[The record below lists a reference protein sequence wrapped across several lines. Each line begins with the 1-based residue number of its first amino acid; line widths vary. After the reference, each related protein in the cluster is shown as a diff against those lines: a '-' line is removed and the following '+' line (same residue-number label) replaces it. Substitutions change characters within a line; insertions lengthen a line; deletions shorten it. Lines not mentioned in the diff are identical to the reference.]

1 MAPSTQAKSSSDFI
15 SGGYPLPWAFS
26 SEHESWRATLREF
39 ATNQVAPGAA
49 QRTIEEAFDPDL
61 ALAVGAL
68 GAYGLLV
75 PIEYGGQGADL
86 RSLCLAAEETA
97 VHDSSLAVTIHV
109 QAISLA
115 LLAHLAK
122 DRPELLHETLPKA
135 VTGET
140 FISFGLT
147 EPTGG
152 TDAGHIE
159 TRAIKKGGDWVISGS
174 KQFITNSGT
183 PFSKYVILF
192 ATTGAASPGGRSPV
206 SAFLVPLDA
215 EGVTVGPLY
224 RKLGWRASDT
234 HPLFF
239 DEVRVSD
246 SALLGEEGRG
256 YAEALRFLT
265 WARLP
270 IAAMCAGLARGCLID
285 IDRFVRERTS
295 FGKPLGDHQAVAF
308 KTAEVAALGSLARV
322 MTYDGAW
329 KFDQGYPIQQ
339 EAATAKLLAAEA
351 ANKAAYIATG
361 LLGGYGFMEESA
373 ATRHYQDARI
383 LTIGEGTPEVQKML
397 IARLMGMGHR

>member
-1 MAPSTQAKSSSDFI
+1 MALDVKTQSRNEFM
-15 SGGYPLPWAFS
+15 SGGYALPWAFS
-26 SEHESWRATLREF
+26 PEHDSWKTTLQEF
-39 ATNQVAPGAA
+39 GINRIAPEAA
-49 QRTIEEAFDPDL
+49 QRTIEEKFDPDL

-68 GAYGLLV
+68 GAYGLLI
-75 PIEYGGQGADL
+75 PTEYGGQGADL

-115 LLAHLAK
+115 LLAHLGK
-122 DRPELLHETLPKA
+122 DRPELLRETLPKA

-159 TRAIKKGGDWVISGS
+159 TRAIKKGADWVINGS

-192 ATTGAASPGGRSPV
+192 AATGEASGAGRSPI

-215 EGVTVGPLY
+215 KGVTVGPLY

-239 DEVRVSD
+239 DDVRVPG

-256 YAEALRFLT
+256 YGEALRFLT

-270 IAAMCAGLARGCLID
+270 IAAMCSGLARGCLID
-285 IDRFVRERTS
+285 IDRFVADRTS

-329 KFDQGYPIQQ
+329 KYDHGHPIQQ

-397 IARLMGMGHR
+397 IARLLGMGQR